1 MNPYI
6 AMSNIFWIITNMH
19 SFSCCVISTNSIAIS
34 TYSIFLSSRYS
45 KILYN
50 THTHINIPILF
61 TSIARSPAWATV
73 TAASLPMCFTSR
85 LTARDITDWAS
96 PNGNVIIPIIHTPK
110 MQLPK
115 DYKHNKHINKYQ
127 HKATVRMWTTSAFL
141 QFSCVEILTSNNL
154 MPACLCVCWGRN
166 DNACCLYSLS
176 QYECI
181 CCFCHNPHNL
191 FRDCFGDTKGVRD
204 VLIQQLVQYTNH
216 GQSQHTIF

>member
-19 SFSCCVISTNSIAIS
+19 SFSCCMISTNSIAIS

-50 THTHINIPILF
+50 THTHINIPLLF

-141 QFSCVEILTSNNL
+141 VEILTSNNL
-154 MPACLCVCWGRN
+154 MPACLCVCVGVVTIMHV
-166 DNACCLYSLS
+166 ACTA
-176 QYECI
+176 
-181 CCFCHNPHNL
+181 CHNMGVFAVFVTTHII
-191 FRDCFGDTKGVRD
+191 CFVIALEIPKVC
-204 VLIQQLVQYTNH
+204 VMCWFSN
-216 GQSQHTIF
+216 

>member
-1 MNPYI
+1 M
-6 AMSNIFWIITNMH
+6 
-19 SFSCCVISTNSIAIS
+19 ISTNSIAS
-34 TYSIFLSSRYS
+34 FCYSFYSKSAKKLSSRYS

-50 THTHINIPILF
+50 THTHINIPLLF

-96 PNGNVIIPIIHTPK
+96 TNGNVIIPITHTPK

-154 MPACLCVCWGRN
+154 LHACLCVGVVTIMHA
-166 DNACCLYSLS
+166 ACTA
-176 QYECI
+176 
-181 CCFCHNPHNL
+181 CHNMRAFAVFVTTHII
-191 FRDCFGDTKGVRD
+191 CFVITLEIPKVC
-204 VLIQQLVQYTNH
+204 VMCWFSN
-216 GQSQHTIF
+216 